1 MEKLKLDPYG
11 MGGLLNLDGQG
22 SSDGRNLDLS
32 GSARIDQARFAAKG
46 RPAKIPVAVEMAV
59 KQNLESH
66 QGTVTRGTLHA
77 GKADA
82 ALSGTYALNGPKE
95 TINMRLQGK
104 SMPVT
109 ELSGLFPALDIQL
122 PAGSSLESG
131 TLSADLTASGA
142 ADDPVIAGVLDLA
155 DTRLSGFN
163 LGDKLKVIESLAGVQ
178 ASSVTVIQKLHA
190 RLRSAAGTTNIDDLA
205 LVVPALGDVT
215 GAGTISPAS
224 ELNFKMRANVRGTGA
239 SLGAV
244 PFSVSGTASNP
255 VFRPDTGA
263 IITQQLNQQLGG
275 KKIGGVDAGK
285 AVGIPSRAFSGAK
298 NNNRRAGNKN
308 RPLCLFQL

>member
-1 MEKLKLDPYG
+1 
-11 MGGLLNLDGQG
+11 
-22 SSDGRNLDLS
+22 
-32 GSARIDQARFAAKG
+32 
-46 RPAKIPVAVEMAV
+46 MAL

-66 QGTVTRGTLHA
+66 QGTITRGTLHA

-82 ALSGTYALNGPKE
+82 SLSGTYTLNGPKE
-95 TINMRLQGK
+95 TINMHLQGK

-109 ELSGLFPALDIQL
+109 ELSGLFPALNIQL

-131 TLSADLTASGA
+131 TLSADLTASGEA
-142 ADDPVIAGVLDLA
+142 EDPAIAGVLELD
-155 DTRLSGFN
+155 DTKLNGFN
-163 LGDKLKVIESLAGVQ
+163 LGEKLKLIESLAGIQ
-178 ASSVTVIQKLHA
+178 PSSATVIQKLHA
-190 RLRSAAGTTNIDDLA
+190 RLRSAAGTTNVDDLA

-215 GAGTISPAS
+215 GAGTINPAS
-224 ELNFKMRANVRGTGA
+224 ELNFKMRATVKGTGA

-244 PFSVSGTASNP
+244 PFTVSGTASNP

-285 AVGIPSRAFSGAK
+285 TVDSIKG
-298 NNNRRAGNKN
+298 
-308 RPLCLFQL
+308 LFGHKKK